1 MLNYV
6 KFLCTM
12 PYKKQIQEI
21 RKNARNL
28 FTTRKVYLTVLL
40 LKIVYVF
47 SMEVLYFQDVKY
59 LYVP

>member
-1 MLNYV
+1 
-6 KFLCTM
+6 M